1 MTATDQS
8 AGDAPRAAQDNHDN
22 LLIFRLEG
30 EAFAV
35 SVKGVHEILDLQS
48 PTVVPNAPAC
58 SPGLINVRGV
68 VVPVF
73 DIRHRLGMVSGT
85 EHASSRMIVFENVID
100 GETGR
105 LAFTADSV
113 EEVHETD
120 LSSLEPIPELG
131 AIWPQAC
138 LNGAIR
144 LKDEIVVLLNTDAL
158 FAPDS
163 ADDVAATRGA

>member
-1 MTATDQS
+1 MAAPIS
-8 AGDAPRAAQDNHDN
+8 GDAPRAAHDNYDN

-30 EAFAV
+30 EPFAV
-35 SVKGVHEILDLQS
+35 SVKGVHEILDLQT

-73 DIRHRLGMVSGT
+73 DIRHRLGMVSGK
-85 EHASSRMIVFENVID
+85 EHASSRMIVFEHMIE

-105 LAFTADSV
+105 LAFSADSV
-113 EEVHETD
+113 EEVYETD
-120 LSSLEPIPELG
+120 LSTLEPIPELG

-138 LNGAIR
+138 LDGAIR
-144 LKDEIVVLLNTDAL
+144 RNDELVVLLNTDAL
-158 FAPDS
+158 FSPDR
-163 ADDVAATRGA
+163 DLDGATGKGT